1 MSPPAVRTAPAPAP
15 ATTPDKDLVLP
26 VDDRGFTLGD
36 GLFETLLAVE
46 GRLLNWEAHID
57 RLHRGCEALGLP
69 KPAPIDCLS
78 VAEDALEAAGPLRR
92 AAVRVNL
99 TAGSG
104 GRGLDRPDQPG
115 RGLTA
120 GAAPAAEPGRPVRLV
135 ISPIRRNE
143 GSPTSRLKS
152 LAYLDNVL
160 ARREARLR
168 GADEALMLNNRGELA
183 CAAAANLFW
192 IEGRELF
199 TPALDCGV
207 LDGTVRAAL
216 LARAAVHEVKAGPEA
231 LLAADALFLTNSLIG
246 LAPVRS
252 LDGRDVEDH
261 PRLAELSAL
270 LADVVPPA

>member
-1 MSPPAVRTAPAPAP
+1 MAV
-15 ATTPDKDLVLP
+15 P

-36 GLFETLLAVE
+36 GLFETLLVVE
-46 GRLLNWEAHID
+46 GKPLNWEAHID

-78 VAEDALEAAGPLRR
+78 AAEYAVEAAGPLRR
-92 AAVRVNL
+92 AAVRINL
-99 TAGSG
+99 TAGPG
-104 GRGLDRPDQPG
+104 GRGLDRPEQPG

-120 GAAPAAEPGRPVRLV
+120 SASPIFGPGWPVRLLT
-135 ISPIRRNE
+135 SPIRRNE

-160 ARREARLR
+160 ARRDAGLR

-216 LARAAVHEVKAGPEA
+216 LARTGAHEVKAGPET

-246 LAPVRS
+246 VAPVQS
-252 LDGRDVEDH
+252 LDGHDFEDH

-270 LADVVPPA
+270 LADLVPAA